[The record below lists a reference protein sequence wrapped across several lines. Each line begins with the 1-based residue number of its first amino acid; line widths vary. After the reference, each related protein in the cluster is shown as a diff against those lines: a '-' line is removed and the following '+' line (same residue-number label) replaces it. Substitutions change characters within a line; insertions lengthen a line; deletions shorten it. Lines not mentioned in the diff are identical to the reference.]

1 MNDDTV
7 LKIIK
12 LNKVYKMQ
20 SASFF
25 TKAVVH
31 AVKDVSFTIKKGE
44 ILGLVGESGSGKT
57 TIGKQIVGLEKP
69 TSGAIQFHS
78 KDIKTFTPKEKRA
91 NRVKIQMIFQDAYS
105 SLNPRKHIFDILEK
119 PILVN
124 HIASK
129 RDADA
134 YIDHLLDLVGLPR
147 SSKDKYPHE
156 FSGGQRQR
164 IGIARALSLKPE
176 LLVCDEPTSALDVSI
191 QAQILNLLKEIRDE
205 LKFSML
211 FIGHGL
217 GAVSYV
223 SDRIAVM
230 NQGRIVEIAEST
242 ELFSHPLHPYTKILK
257 EAIPIANPLVKSMKA
272 EENARA
278 QWDPNDASPLQLVD
292 QQTHHY
298 VKSSI
303 LRGKD
308 S

>member
-1 MNDDTV
+1 MPNDIV

-12 LNKVYKMQ
+12 LNKVYKLQ

-31 AVKDVSFTIKKGE
+31 AVKDVSFAIKKGE

-69 TSGAIQFHS
+69 TSGIIQFNGKEMS
-78 KDIKTFTPKEKRA
+78 TFTSKEKKE

-105 SLNPRKHIFDILEK
+105 SLNPRKNVFDILIK

-124 HIASK
+124 RIVSK
-129 RDADA
+129 HEADA
-134 YIDHLLDLVGLPR
+134 YIDHLLDLVGLSR
-147 SSKDKYPHE
+147 NSKDKYPHE

-176 LLVCDEPTSALDVSI
+176 LLVCDEPVSALDVSI
-191 QAQILNLLKEIRDE
+191 QAQILNLLKGIRDE
-205 LKFSML
+205 LNLSML

-230 NQGRIVEIAEST
+230 NKGRIVEIAESA
-242 ELFSHPLHPYTKILK
+242 ELFGHPVHPYTKVLK
-257 EAIPIANPLVKSMKA
+257 DAIPIANPLIKSMKV
-272 EENARA
+272 EENAHTL
-278 QWDPNDASPLQLVD
+278 WDPDDESPLELID
-292 QQTHHY
+292 PQTSHY

-303 LRGKD
+303 LKGTE